1 MRYLPDT
8 HLLLWAGQE
17 PERLSSAARELIG
30 SKRNTLFF
38 SAASLW
44 EIAIKASLKRRDFE
58 IDPREFHRQLLANN
72 YVELPVTAAH
82 AVPFRSLKPRHQDPF
97 DRMLLAQAMHEKL
110 TLITADRVL
119 GGYDGP
125 VLHV

>member
-1 MRYLPDT
+1 M
-8 HLLLWAGQE
+8 
-17 PERLSSAARELIG
+17 IG

-82 AVPFRSLKPRHQDPF
+82 AVTFRSLKPRHQDPF

-125 VLHV
+125 VLRV